1 MVSKAVGIDL
11 GTTNSSMAIVI
22 DGKPE
27 IIQLGTNDDRVLR
40 SALYFSTIGG
50 QNRVFY
56 GNDAI
61 NRGTEVGKVE
71 YFKQD
76 FKRDMARGIVNET
89 PGS

>member
-56 GNDAI
+56 VQRY
-61 NRGTEVGKVE
+61 NRC
-71 YFKQD
+71 
-76 FKRDMARGIVNET
+76 ET
-89 PGS
+89 FRSQKEDSLI